1 VDTKLA
7 HGPDR
12 PTGELHHEVR
22 DVHVRPIVLSGVGLF
37 ALVIVSIGLMWW
49 LFEALERQEEAVDT
63 KPTGIMAE
71 RPKEPPQPRLQ
82 TSPVPAL
89 RQILAS
95 ENGLLSSYG
104 WINEKTGTVRI
115 PVQRAME
122 LLAER
127 GLPARVESRQQ
138 SAVSSQLRASENL
151 AGSGE
156 KRGDGDSAPRE
167 TRAAAP

>member
-1 VDTKLA
+1 VDTKPA
-7 HGPDR
+7 HGPDG

-89 RQILAS
+89 RQILAN

-138 SAVSSQLRASENL
+138 SAVSTQPSAISRAVSD
-151 AGSGE
+151 GSIPGE
-156 KRGDGDSAPRE
+156 Q
-167 TRAAAP
+167 